1 MRSINV
7 LLSPKAE
14 NPAWNPP
21 RLRSF
26 FDRLPPCC
34 ENLPTALEFAVS
46 SSLYD
51 DGLIRATRCHP
62 TARRLERRRRGSA
75 GEVDPAGATRI
86 ASAGALLYE
95 SRRRGAHLAN
105 HRARQRGVS

>member
-1 MRSINV
+1 MCFY
-7 LLSPKAE
+7 LLSG

-26 FDRLPPCC
+26 FKRLPPCC
-34 ENLPTALEFAVS
+34 KNPSIVLEFAAS

-51 DGLIRATRCHP
+51 DALTRATRGDP
-62 TARRLERRRRGSA
+62 TTRRLERRRRGSA

-86 ASAGALLYE
+86 APAGPPLHEPGA
-95 SRRRGAHLAN
+95 RRPHPAN
-105 HRARQRGVS
+105 HRDPQRSLPADGG